1 MTNKPDLQNR
11 FHDTKQRF
19 QNLISIS
26 IIGYLR
32 GKRAAWF
39 HNVHLSQADASSGAH
54 GGKSEKKRENI
65 KIQSISNPK
74 I

>member
-54 GGKSEKKRENI
+54 GGKSEKKKKREYQNTI
-65 KIQSISNPK
+65 YI
-74 I
+74 